1 MRINKKIPL
10 IFFIVICVCSRLIQ
24 SQQLSNLNN
33 NDKSIEIFADEGI
46 EWHKN
51 KNKYV
56 AIGNAKA
63 TSGSMTLK
71 SDVIEAFYEEKNSSD
86 MNITEV
92 KAKKN
97 VTIEDNQMRIVG
109 GDYAEYN
116 IFKDYFLIKGKKIIL
131 TSESNS
137 LKSNEKLEYWRSKN
151 IAIATGKAEAKK
163 DQEFIVLADKLVWY
177 LQESKKRTE
186 VKKLLGFNNVS
197 IKTNNEVA
205 FSDKAIYNNE
215 TEICKLFGNVKL
227 QKGESFLLGEYAEV
241 DLKKGIS
248 KLLPAPGNKMNENKV
263 RALIDKGGV
272 EQDESNWYPIYS
284 N

>member
-1 MRINKKIPL
+1 MKKINKKISFLSFVL
-10 IFFIVICVCSRLIQ
+10 ICLSFTFID
-24 SQQLSNLNN
+24 SQQLTNLDNN
-33 NDKSIEIFADEGI
+33 ENPIEIFADEGI

-56 AIGNAKA
+56 ALGNAKA
-63 TSGSMTLK
+63 VSGTLSLE
-71 SDVIEAFYEEKNSSD
+71 SDLIEAFYKEKDSSE

-92 KAKKN
+92 RAKKN
-97 VTIEDNQMRIVG
+97 VIVKDNKMRITG
-109 GDYAEYN
+109 GDYAEYK
-116 IFKDYFLIKGKKIIL
+116 IFKDYFLIKGDKITL
-131 TSESNS
+131 TSEANI

-163 DQEFIVLADKLVWY
+163 DNEFIVLADKLVWY
-177 LQESKKRTE
+177 LQETKKKTT

-227 QKGESFLLGEYAEV
+227 QRGESFLIGEYAEV

-248 KLLPAPGNKMNENKV
+248 KLLPAPGNKLNENKV
-263 RALIDKGGV
+263 RALIDKGGI
-272 EQDESNWYPIYS
+272 ETNEPN
-284 N
+284 